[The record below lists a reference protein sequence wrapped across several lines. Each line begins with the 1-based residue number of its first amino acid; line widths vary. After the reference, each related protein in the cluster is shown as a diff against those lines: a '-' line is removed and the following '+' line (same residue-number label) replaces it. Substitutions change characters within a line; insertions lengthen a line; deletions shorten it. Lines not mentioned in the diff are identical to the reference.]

1 MATISS
7 EFSKVLNKAMTGK
20 FCDELGKEF
29 DLDTDKVKEFMSKYL
44 STQFTKG
51 KKNKSAGTGRTSG
64 FIMFSNEYRQAERA
78 RLEKAGEFDGV
89 DNRGRMGKIGKALGA
104 KWKSLSEAE
113 KEKWKNKAKAVS
125 SAAAAASSEAKE
137 SDSKDSKKKA
147 PAGKKPAAAA
157 PKKEAS
163 DKKPAAPK
171 KEADKKV
178 APAAKKPA
186 AKAAAKPAKKPAA
199 KESDASDSGSDSE

>member
-20 FCDELGKEF
+20 FCDELAKEF

-64 FIMFSNEYRQAERA
+64 FIMFSNEFRQGERA

-104 KWKSLSEAE
+104 KWKSLTEAE

-125 SAAAAASSEAKE
+125 ASASEAKE
-137 SDSKDSKKKA
+137 AEAADSKKKS
-147 PAGKKPAAAA
+147 AA
-157 PKKEAS
+157 
-163 DKKPAAPK
+163 KKPAAPK
-171 KEADKKV
+171 KEAEKKPAAKKETEKKA
-178 APAAKKPA
+178 APAPAAAKKPA
-186 AKAAAKPAKKPAA
+186 AKPAAKAVAKKPAA
-199 KESDASDSGSDSE
+199 KDSDESGSDSE

>member
-51 KKNKSAGTGRTSG
+51 KKNKSSGTGRTSG

-113 KEKWKNKAKAVS
+113 KEKWKNKAKAASS
-125 SAAAAASSEAKE
+125 SAAE
-137 SDSKDSKKKA
+137 SKDDDSKDAKKKA
-147 PAGKKPAAAA
+147 PA
-157 PKKEAS
+157 
-163 DKKPAAPK
+163 KKPAAPK
-171 KEADKKV
+171 KEAEKKPA
-178 APAAKKPA
+178 APKKEAAEKKPAVAAKKPA
-186 AKAAAKPAKKPAA
+186 AKAAAKPAKKAAA
-199 KESDASDSGSDSE
+199 KDSDASGSGSDSE

>member
-20 FCDELGKEF
+20 FCDELAKEF

-51 KKNKSAGTGRTSG
+51 KKNKSSGTGRTSG
-64 FIMFSNEYRQAERA
+64 FIMFSNEYRQGERA
-78 RLEKAGEFDGV
+78 RLEKAGEFEGV

-113 KEKWKNKAKAVS
+113 KEKWKNKAKAASS
-125 SAAAAASSEAKE
+125 SAAE
-137 SDSKDSKKKA
+137 SKADDSKDAKKKPVA
-147 PAGKKPAAAA
+147 KKPAA
-157 PKKEAS
+157 PKKEVA

-171 KEADKKV
+171 K

-186 AKAAAKPAKKPAA
+186 AKAAAKPAKKAA
-199 KESDASDSGSDSE
+199 TKDSDASGSGSDSE